1 MGMGRPRHAPGPITA
16 GLVLLTLLAGCA
28 AAPAPAT
35 PLPAPAAPSAP
46 TVALKILAINDFHGH
61 LKPPPGGFRVAAAAQ
76 AGSTRPVAA
85 GGAEYLASAVKA
97 AVAGAPHH
105 ALVAAGDLVGASPLL
120 SALFHDEPTIESL
133 GLMGLELAAVGNHE
147 FDEGAA
153 ELLRL
158 QRGGCHPVDGCR
170 GPAPFAGARFQY
182 LAANTVEQASGRTL
196 LPPYAIKR
204 YDGVPVAFI
213 GLTLK
218 DTPDIVVPSG
228 VAGLVFR
235 GEAETVNALVPELRR
250 QGVEAIVLLIHE
262 GGHPTGGYDECPGI
276 SGPIVEIVQQLDPAV
291 DLVISGHTHQVYNC
305 RIAGR
310 LVTSAHRYGTL
321 LTEID
326 VTLDRASR
334 DVAAARAHNLVVRHD
349 RYAKDAA
356 QTRLIAGYEALAAP
370 LSKRVVGHLAQA
382 YTAAPNDAGE
392 STLGRLVADAQLAAT
407 AAPERGGAQIAFTNR
422 GGLRAPLQPRA
433 GGQVLY
439 EDVFASQP
447 FSNELVTMT
456 LTGAQVLA
464 VLEQQFNDPDDPEV
478 LPVSRGLRYSWD
490 ARRPRGHRVLPGSL
504 KLNGRRIAPGD
515 RLRVT
520 VNSFLAG
527 GGDAVNIFARG
538 RERIVGELD
547 ADALARYIGAGVAPI
562 DDVRVTRIH

>member
-1 MGMGRPRHAPGPITA
+1 MQQGPRGFAAFLA
-16 GLVLLTLLAGCA
+16 GATLLAGCA
-28 AAPAPAT
+28 AAPLPTAPT
-35 PLPAPAAPSAP
+35 AAPSAP
-46 TVALKILAINDFHGH
+46 ATRSASVELKILAINDFHGH
-61 LKPPPGGFRVAAAAQ
+61 LKPPAGGFRHADPAHPGKSISV
-76 AGSTRPVAA
+76 PA

-97 AVAGAPHH
+97 AAGRAPHH
-105 ALVAAGDLVGASPLL
+105 VFVAAGDLVGASPLL

-170 GPAPFAGARFQY
+170 GPAPFGGARFKY
-182 LAANTVEQASGRTL
+182 LAANTVERASGRTL

-204 YDGVPVAFI
+204 FDGVPVAFI

-218 DTPDIVVPSG
+218 DTPHIVVPSG
-228 VAGLVFR
+228 VAGLEFR

-262 GGHPTGGYDECPGI
+262 GGQPTGGYDECPGI
-276 SGPIVEIVQQLDPAV
+276 SGPIVGIVEQLDPAV
-291 DLVISGHTHQVYNC
+291 DLVISGHTHQAYNC

-326 VTLDRASR
+326 VTLDRASG
-334 DVAAARAHNLVVRHD
+334 DVAAARAHNLVVQHD

-370 LSKRVVGHLAQA
+370 LAKRVVGRLPQA
-382 YTAAPNDAGE
+382 YTAAPNEAGE

-422 GGLRAPLQPRA
+422 GGLRAPLVPRA
-433 GGQVLY
+433 DGQVLY
-439 EDVFASQP
+439 EDVFACQP

-464 VLEQQFNDPDDPEV
+464 VLEQQFNDPDEADV
-478 LPVSRGLRYSWD
+478 LPVSRGLRYTWS
-490 ARRPRGHRVLPGSL
+490 ALRPRGHRVLPGSL
-504 KLNGRRIAPGD
+504 TLNGRPIAPGD

-527 GGDAVNIFARG
+527 GGDAVGIFARG
-538 RERIVGELD
+538 SQRVVGELD
-547 ADALARYIGAGVAPI
+547 ADALARYITAGAAPI
-562 DDVRVTRIH
+562 DDERVTK

>member
-1 MGMGRPRHAPGPITA
+1 MGMGHPRGAPGPVAA
-16 GLVLLTLLAGCA
+16 GLALLTLLAGCA
-28 AAPAPAT
+28 AAPAS
-35 PLPAPAAPSAP
+35 APAAALAP

-61 LKPPPGGFRVAAAAQ
+61 LKPPPGGFRAVDPARP
-76 AGSTRPVAA
+76 GSSKPVPA
-85 GGAEYLASAVKA
+85 GGAEYMASAVKA
-97 AVAGAPHH
+97 AASGAPHH
-105 ALVAAGDLVGASPLL
+105 AFVAAGDLVGASPLL

-158 QRGGCHPVDGCR
+158 QHGGCHPVDGCR

-182 LAANTVEQASGRTL
+182 LAANTAEQGSGRTL
-196 LPPYAIKR
+196 LPPYSIKR
-204 YDGVPVAFI
+204 YDGIPVAYI

-218 DTPDIVVPSG
+218 DTPEIVAPSG
-228 VAGLVFR
+228 VTGLVFQ
-235 GEAETVNALVPELRR
+235 GEAETVNALVPELQR

-291 DLVISGHTHQVYNC
+291 DLVISGHTHQAYNC

-326 VTLDRASR
+326 VTLDRASG

-349 RYAKDAA
+349 RYPKDAA

-370 LSKRVVGHLAQA
+370 LAKRVVGHLAQA
-382 YTAAPNDAGE
+382 YTAVPNDAGE

-407 AAPERGGAQIAFTNR
+407 AAPARGGAQIAFTNR
-422 GGLRAPLQPRA
+422 GGLRAPLQPPA

-464 VLEQQFNDPDDPEV
+464 VLEQQFDDPDDPDV

-504 KLNGRRIAPGD
+504 TLNGRRIVPGD

-527 GGDAVNIFARG
+527 GGDAVSIFARG
-538 RERIVGELD
+538 GERVVGELD
-547 ADALARYIGAGVAPI
+547 ADALARYIGVGVAPI
-562 DDVRVTRIH
+562 DDERVTRLR